1 MMKTI
6 AIRIKRLLAALLV
19 LILCCNTV
27 LGAGIT
33 MGSHAAGEGM
43 ELLTSGARLEQA
55 DAAVISYDTVEK
67 FGWIG
72 GDGTTAS
79 NVQKR
84 AYFSYPRPDTNVMVG
99 GVAMP
104 LTDCEV
110 VYRVTL
116 SDMVAVGNARSNAVA
131 FMLRYTVD
139 GHTYE
144 LENRFGGLI
153 YGTGHYMQIYVDGVG
168 KNDST
173 SAVTGTPF
181 YSTANRAFNDVPA
194 LENGHTVELRVKCA
208 TATENGYIKLSLAGN
223 QIGEFTYTG
232 TTLPEFGLGS
242 MKLMAKLSNISI
254 TVEGASEWASCT
266 GDHTPGE
273 WIVDKEA
280 DLREDGSRHTEC
292 TQCGKVLETES
303 IPAIGGLELLTAEG
317 KLQNPHGP
325 SLTYDTTTKTGW
337 IGGDGTTQDN
347 NNAAKR
353 YFTFPKFENV
363 YVEGQA
369 VSLDSCEIS
378 YLVHIS
384 EANITGNAR
393 TNAVALMLKTTDADM
408 LELRFGAQVFGS
420 GHYMQNVIN
429 YVGKDSVY
437 QSNGSAFYTDDSTIK
452 NNFPGTPALKET
464 DTIELRVKCAND
476 SENGYVKMYMGGQ
489 YIGELVYTGT
499 TLPQFGL
506 SSYKLM
512 AKLSDISILAVGAE
526 ESSSCDQGHTP
537 GEWIVDEEADL
548 REDGSRHKECT
559 QCGKVLET
567 ESIPAIG
574 GLELLTA
581 EGKLQNPHG
590 PSLTYDTTTKTGWIG
605 GDGTTQDN
613 NNAAK
618 RFFTFP
624 KFEDVYVDG
633 QTVSLDSCEISYLV
647 NISEANITG
656 NARTNAVAL
665 MLKTTDADML
675 ELRFGAQVF
684 GSGHY
689 MQNVINYVGKDSVYQ
704 SNGSAFYT
712 DDSTIKNNFPEAPA
726 LKETDTIELRVKCA
740 NDSENGYVKMY
751 MGGQYIGELVYTGT
765 TLPQFGL
772 SSYKLMA
779 KLSDIS
785 ILAVGAARTP
795 SCAQGHTSSDWIVD
809 KEAGPREEGSRHT
822 ECTKCQEVLET
833 ESIPAI
839 GGLELLTAEGKLQN
853 PHGPSLT
860 YDTTTKTGWIGG
872 DGTTQDNNNAAKR
885 YFTFPKYKNVYVDGQ
900 AVPLDS
906 CEISYLVNISE
917 ANITGNARGNAV
929 VLMLK
934 TTDADMLEIRFGAQ
948 IYGSGMYM
956 QNIISNVGKANVN
969 QANGSAF
976 YTADS
981 AIINNFPDTP
991 ALKKTDTIELR
1002 VKCATE
1008 TENGYVKMYVGGQ
1021 YIGELVYAGK
1031 TLPEFG
1037 LSSYKLMAKLSDIS
1051 ILAVG
1056 AEGFVNCDQG
1066 HTPGAWVVDALPS
1079 AIQEGTQHQ
1088 ECSLCGATIATE
1100 SIPALGGL
1108 EVLDQQASLVNAE
1121 GDRLFYD
1128 VVSKTGW
1135 TGGDGVTANATFTDR
1150 FFTFPTYSDV
1160 IINDER
1166 VALRECEISY
1176 SVTFSDFTPTGNCR
1190 GNAVGLVLQYTDS
1203 GHTYKLENRF
1213 GGQIYGSG
1221 HYMQVYVDGVGKGSV
1236 LEDTG
1241 APFYSTTKASFADV
1255 PALKN
1260 GDTIEMRFKCASDTE
1275 NGYIKL
1281 VLAGKQIGQFTYTG
1295 KTLPQ
1300 LGLLSMNLMAK
1311 LTNASVRV
1319 TGATQWAGCDCS
1331 QPQVDGYSKIQDCAQ
1346 GGNAYGL
1353 CVLCGNMHT
1362 KEIIAGDHQDG
1373 EWLILTEP
1381 TARGEGL
1388 RQKQCAVCSVVFE
1401 EEVIPA
1407 LGGVEMFTN
1416 GSYLIDPAEDRLFY
1430 DLRTN
1435 TGWIGGDGSVKN
1447 PTYTDRYFYYPTY
1460 GKLIVD
1466 GQEKDLT
1473 DCEISYCVTFSD
1485 FTPTGNCRGNA
1496 VCLML
1501 QYEDENGVYKLEN
1514 RFGNQIYNTGH
1525 YMQLYINGTVASSVL
1540 QESGAPF
1547 FATTKGAFL
1556 DVPALKPGDT
1566 VEMRIKCAS
1575 DTEDGYIKLYLQ
1587 EALIGE
1593 FVFTGKTLPKLG
1605 LAAMNLMAKMTNVSV
1620 MVTGAEDWVS
1630 CQCETPKVSSYTPI
1644 SDCTKGG
1651 VKYGACENCGQRHSK
1666 EVAPGYHATENWI
1679 VTDEPSTIVTGKRHK
1694 ECSVCGMELYE
1705 QIMPVISG
1713 MNLIDE
1719 NASFMVTEGTDASAA
1734 LSYDVQT
1741 RTGWVGGNGAKAN
1754 TAYLDRYFRF
1764 PQYNNVIVD
1773 EQEKPLN
1780 ECEVVYSA
1788 VFSDFTPT
1796 GHCRGNAVRLMLRYT
1811 DEDGK
1816 VYILENRFGGKIYD
1830 SGHYMQVVVNNVG
1843 QGNVLQS
1850 TGAPFY
1856 GDTGASFQKAPAL
1869 RNGDLV
1875 EMKVK
1880 CASGNQDGYIHVFVN
1895 GEHIGSLVYTA
1906 ETLPEFGLGSMSLMA
1921 KVSDVKLT
1929 VSGASDWAHC
1939 DCETPDVKRYRVI
1952 KASNCFEDGSQE
1964 GKCVLC
1970 GNVNIQTV
1978 PAGHTASE
1986 WIVEVAAGC
1995 TTEGSRYT
2003 ECAICLERIQ
2013 EEVIPAKGHSSY
2025 WVQSKE
2031 AGFFTSGSKHEECM
2045 ICNEVWNAQTI
2056 PPTGIAIT
2064 IVVAVVM
2071 TACVVALIV
2080 VIKKARKGKQTV

>member
-79 NVQKR
+79 NEQKR

-208 TATENGYIKLSLAGN
+208 TATENGYIKLSLAGE

-363 YVEGQA
+363 YVDGQA

-408 LELRFGAQVFGS
+408 LELRFGAQIFGS

-512 AKLSDISILAVGAE
+512 AKLSDISIMAVGAARTPG
-526 ESSSCDQGHTP
+526 CAQGHTP
-537 GEWIVDEEADL
+537 GEWIVDKEAGL
-548 REDGSRHKECT
+548 REDGSRHTECIRC
-559 QCGKVLET
+559 QEVLET
-567 ESIPAIG
+567 ERIPAIG

-590 PSLTYDTTTKTGWIG
+590 PSLTYDT
-605 GDGTTQDN
+605 
-613 NNAAK
+613 
-618 RFFTFP
+618 
-624 KFEDVYVDG
+624 V
-633 QTVSLDSCEISYLV
+633 
-647 NISEANITG
+647 
-656 NARTNAVAL
+656 
-665 MLKTTDADML
+665 
-675 ELRFGAQVF
+675 
-684 GSGHY
+684 
-689 MQNVINYVGKDSVYQ
+689 
-704 SNGSAFYT
+704 
-712 DDSTIKNNFPEAPA
+712 
-726 LKETDTIELRVKCA
+726 
-740 NDSENGYVKMY
+740 
-751 MGGQYIGELVYTGT
+751 
-765 TLPQFGL
+765 
-772 SSYKLMA
+772 
-779 KLSDIS
+779 
-785 ILAVGAARTP
+785 
-795 SCAQGHTSSDWIVD
+795 
-809 KEAGPREEGSRHT
+809 
-822 ECTKCQEVLET
+822 
-833 ESIPAI
+833 
-839 GGLELLTAEGKLQN
+839 
-853 PHGPSLT
+853 
-860 YDTTTKTGWIGG
+860 TKTGWIGG

-885 YFTFPKYKNVYVDGQ
+885 YFTFPKQDNVYVDGQ
-900 AVPLDS
+900 LVPLDS

-917 ANITGNARGNAV
+917 ANITGNVRGNAV

-934 TTDADMLEIRFGAQ
+934 TTNDDMLELRFGAQ
-948 IYGSGMYM
+948 IYGSGHYM
-956 QNIISNVGKANVN
+956 QNIISNVGKGNVN

-981 AIINNFPDTP
+981 AIINNFPNTP
-991 ALKKTDTIELR
+991 ALKETDTIELR

-1008 TENGYVKMYVGGQ
+1008 TESGYVKMYVGGQ

-1056 AEGFVNCDQG
+1056 AEGFVSCDQG

-1079 AIQEGTQHQ
+1079 AIQGGSRHQ

-1108 EVLDQQASLVNAE
+1108 ELLDQQASLVNAE

-1150 FFTFPTYSDV
+1150 FFTFPTYCDV
-1160 IINDER
+1160 IVNDER

-1190 GNAVGLVLQYTDS
+1190 GNAVGLVLQYTDG

-1213 GGQIYGSG
+1213 GAQIYGSG
-1221 HYMQVYVDGVGKGSV
+1221 HYMQVYVDGAGMGSV

-1241 APFYSTTKASFADV
+1241 APFYSTTKASFEDV

-1260 GDTIEMRFKCASDTE
+1260 GDTIEMRIKCASDTE

-1281 VLAGKQIGQFTYTG
+1281 FLAGKQIGQFTYTG

-1300 LGLLSMNLMAK
+1300 MGLLSMNLMAK

-1346 GGNAYGL
+1346 GGYAYGL

-1362 KEIIAGDHQDG
+1362 KEIVAGDHQDG

-1430 DLRTN
+1430 DLRTG
-1435 TGWIGGDGSVKN
+1435 TGWIGGDGEVINK
-1447 PTYTDRYFYYPTY
+1447 TYTDRYFYYPTY

-1473 DCEISYCVTFSD
+1473 DCEISYCITFSD
-1485 FTPTGNCRGNA
+1485 FTPTGHCRGNA

-1501 QYEDENGVYKLEN
+1501 QYEDESGVYKLEN
-1514 RFGNQIYNTGH
+1514 RFGGRIYETGH
-1525 YMQLYINGTVASSVL
+1525 YMQVYVDGAGMGSVL
-1540 QESGAPF
+1540 QDTGAPF
-1547 FATTKGAFL
+1547 YSTTKGAFPQ
-1556 DVPALKPGDT
+1556 VPALQPGDT

-1575 DTEDGYIKLYLQ
+1575 DTENGYIKLYLQ
-1587 EALIGE
+1587 DALIGE
-1593 FVFTGKTLPKLG
+1593 FVFTGKTFPKLG
-1605 LAAMNLMAKMTNVSV
+1605 LAAMNLMAKMTDISV
-1620 MVTGAEDWVS
+1620 MVSGAQDWVS
-1630 CQCETPKVSSYTPI
+1630 CQCETPKVSSYTPV

-1651 VKYGACENCGQRHSK
+1651 MAYGACMNCGQRHSK
-1666 EVAPGYHATENWI
+1666 EVAPSYHSTGSWI
-1679 VTDEPSTIVTGKRHK
+1679 VTEEPSTIVTGKRHK
-1694 ECSVCGMELYE
+1694 ECSVCGMHLYE
-1705 QIMPVISG
+1705 QIMPVITG

-1719 NASFMVTEGTDASAA
+1719 DASFMVTEGTDASAA
-1734 LSYDVQT
+1734 LSYDVLT
-1741 RTGWVGGNGAKAN
+1741 KTGWVGGNGAKEN

-1764 PQYNNVIVD
+1764 PQYNNVLVD
-1773 EQEKPLN
+1773 GQEKPLS
-1780 ECEVVYSA
+1780 ECEVVFSA
-1788 VFSDFTPT
+1788 VFSDFKYSANS
-1796 GHCRGNAVRLMLRYT
+1796 HCRGNAARLMLRYT

-1850 TGAPFY
+1850 TGVPFY
-1856 GDTGASFQKAPAL
+1856 SEVRASFEKAPAL
-1869 RNGDLV
+1869 ANGDLV

-1880 CASGNQDGYIHVFVN
+1880 CANGNQDGYIHVFVN

-1929 VSGASDWAHC
+1929 VSGASDWAVC
-1939 DCETPDVKRYRVI
+1939 DCEKPDVKRYRVI

-2003 ECAICLERIQ
+2003 ECTICLERIQ
-2013 EEVIPAKGHSSY
+2013 EEVIPAKGHKGY
-2025 WVQSKE
+2025 LVQSKA
-2031 AGFFTSGSKHEECM
+2031 AGFFTSGSQHEECM
-2045 ICNEVWNAQTI
+2045 ICNEVWNVQEI
-2056 PPTGIAIT
+2056 PPTGIVIT
-2064 IVVAVVM
+2064 VAVA
-2071 TACVVALIV
+2071 TAVLIAAGVVVLIV
-2080 VIKKARKGKQTV
+2080 IMKKARKGKQTA